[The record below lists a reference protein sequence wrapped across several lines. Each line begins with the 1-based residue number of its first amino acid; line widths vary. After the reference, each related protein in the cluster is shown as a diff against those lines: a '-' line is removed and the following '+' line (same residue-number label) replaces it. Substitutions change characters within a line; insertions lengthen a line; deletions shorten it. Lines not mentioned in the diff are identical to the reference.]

1 MVSQVY
7 SVPWTVSKRRGKTE
21 FMSFLETCLVYLV
34 RVNIERNCRLFSNFN
49 EDNLSFRVR
58 GTDSLLWLENYTPK
72 QKVSQTD
79 YSLDLSFVECGGSF
93 PLLTFSFSKT
103 ILV

>member
-1 MVSQVY
+1 M
-7 SVPWTVSKRRGKTE
+7 K
-21 FMSFLETCLVYLV
+21 LC
-34 RVNIERNCRLFSNFN
+34 LFSNFN

-58 GTDSLLWLENYTPK
+58 GTDSLLWLENSTPK